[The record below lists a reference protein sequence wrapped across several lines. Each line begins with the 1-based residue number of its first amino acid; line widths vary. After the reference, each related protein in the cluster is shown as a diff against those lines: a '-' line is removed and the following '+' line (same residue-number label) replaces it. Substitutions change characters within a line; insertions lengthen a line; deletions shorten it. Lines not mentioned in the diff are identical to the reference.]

1 MGTISKWP
9 NRDKN
14 EVSTL
19 GDLADPEKRTAPL
32 DLKNHPSPLLIEKLK
47 DMLLIRIV
55 EEVIAD
61 MVRSGDVRCPA
72 HLTIGQE
79 ATAVGVAAHLRKT
92 DRAFGCHRS
101 HGHYLAMG
109 GSLQGIMDEV
119 LGKASGCS
127 KGLGGSMHLAAQ
139 EHGFFGSVPIVA
151 GTVPLAVGAAMAAKK
166 EGKGD
171 IGVAF
176 FGDGACE
183 EGVIH
188 ECLNMAAALDL
199 PVLFV
204 VENNL
209 FSSHL
214 DIHLRQPTDRVAR
227 FADAAH
233 VENVTL
239 DGNDLVEVM
248 DKTGALIKEMRDN
261 PKPVFI
267 EAITY
272 RWRGH
277 VGPNEDI
284 DVGLR
289 RSMSELKA
297 WKQRDPVARLAQSLD
312 ARGDLSQNDF
322 DALEKDIRDTV
333 EASRKEAMNADWPDT
348 SILLDAV
355 YSKQHG

>member
-1 MGTISKWP
+1 MARSMWP

-19 GDLADPEKRTAPL
+19 GLLGDPEQLNGAI
-32 DLKNHPSPLLIEKLK
+32 DLHDYPK
-47 DMLLIRIV
+47 DRLVKALHDMMLIRVV
-55 EEVIAD
+55 EEVIAE
-61 MVRSGDVRCPA
+61 MVIAGDVKCPA

-79 ATAVGVAAHLRKT
+79 AAAVGVAANLRTT

-101 HGHYLAMG
+101 HGHYLSMG

-119 LGKASGCS
+119 LGKGTGCS
-127 KGLGGSMHLAAQ
+127 KGMGGSMHLTAK
-139 EHGFFGSVPIVA
+139 EVGFYGSVPIVA
-151 GTVPLAVGAAMAAKK
+151 GTVPLAVGAGLAAKK
-166 EGKGD
+166 DGNGD

-183 EGVIH
+183 EGVVH
-188 ECLNMAAALDL
+188 ESLNAASTLDI

-209 FSSHL
+209 FSSHM

-227 FADAAH
+227 FAEANG
-233 VENVTL
+233 VKSVTL
-239 DGNDLVEVM
+239 DGNDVVQMM
-248 DKTGALIKEMRDN
+248 DVVGTLIEDMRND

-277 VGPNEDI
+277 VGPNEDA
-284 DVGLR
+284 DVGIR
-289 RSMSELKA
+289 RSVSELEA
-297 WKQRDPVARLAQSLD
+297 WKGRDPVRRLVDALINRGDYSDQDFVDLTNQIRKDVND
-312 ARGDLSQNDF
+312 ARDKAYAAPYPDDSLL
-322 DALEKDIRDTV
+322 LE
-333 EASRKEAMNADWPDT
+333 
-348 SILLDAV
+348 AV
-355 YSKQHG
+355 YA

>member
-1 MGTISKWP
+1 MAAPKSKWP

-19 GDLADPEKRTAPL
+19 GDLANPQTRTGPL
-32 DLKNHPSPLLIEKLK
+32 DLRNYPSKMLIEKLE
-47 DMLLIRIV
+47 DMLLVRVV

-61 MVRSGDVRCPA
+61 MVVAGDIKCPA

-79 ATAVGVAAHLRKT
+79 ATAVGIAANLRKT

-101 HGHYLAMG
+101 HGHYLGMG

-119 LGKASGCS
+119 LGKATGCS
-127 KGLGGSMHLAAQ
+127 RGMGGSMHLFAQ
-139 EHGFFGSVPIVA
+139 ECGFYGSVPIVA
-151 GTVPLAVGAAMAAKK
+151 GTVPLAVGAGLAAKK
-166 EGKGD
+166 DGKGD

-183 EGVIH
+183 EGVVH
-188 ECLNMAAALDL
+188 ESLNMAAALDI

-209 FSSHL
+209 FSSHM
-214 DIHLRQPTDRVAR
+214 DIHLRQPTDRTAR
-227 FADAAH
+227 FAEANHIACA
-233 VENVTL
+233 VI
-239 DGNDLVEVM
+239 DGNDIAEVM
-248 DKTGALIKEMRDN
+248 AVSGELIDMMRTQS
-261 PKPVFI
+261 KPAFI
-267 EAITY
+267 EAVTY

-289 RSMSELKA
+289 RSMDELNA
-297 WKQRDPVARLAQSLD
+297 WKQRDPVRRLVEALET
-312 ARGDLSQNDF
+312 RGDFTMKDC
-322 DALEKDIRDTV
+322 DAMTASIRKTVNAAREAAMKAPWPETKTLLE
-333 EASRKEAMNADWPDT
+333 
-348 SILLDAV
+348 AV
-355 YSKQHG
+355 YAH

>member
-1 MGTISKWP
+1 MTRSTWP

-14 EVSTL
+14 EVTTL
-19 GDLADPEKRTAPL
+19 GDLGNPEKFNTPIAL
-32 DLKNHPSPLLIEKLK
+32 QNYSTTTLKARLE
-47 DMLLIRIV
+47 DMIRIRVV

-61 MVRSGDVRCPA
+61 MVRAGDVKCPA

-79 ATAVGVAAHLRKT
+79 ATAVGIAANLRKT

-109 GSLQGIMDEV
+109 GSVQGIMDEV
-119 LGKASGCS
+119 LGKATGCS
-127 KGLGGSMHLAAQ
+127 KGMGGSMHLFAQ
-139 EHGFFGSVPIVA
+139 DIGFYGSVPIVA
-151 GTVPLAVGAAMAAKK
+151 GTVPLAVGAGLAAKK
-166 EGKGD
+166 DGKGD
-171 IGVAF
+171 IGIAF

-183 EGVIH
+183 EGVVH
-188 ECLNMAAALDL
+188 ESLNMAATLDI

-209 FSSHL
+209 FSSHM

-227 FADAAH
+227 FAEANH
-233 VENVTL
+233 VESVTV
-239 DGNDLVEVM
+239 DGNDLVAVIEES
-248 DKTGALIKEMRDN
+248 GRLIESMRRD
-261 PKPVFI
+261 PRPAFV

-289 RSMSELKA
+289 RSMDELKA
-297 WKQRDPVARLAQSLD
+297 WKGRDPVNRLALSMFERGDFTQSDLD
-312 ARGDLSQNDF
+312 AMTAAVRAEVE
-322 DALEKDIRDTV
+322 DARKKAYDAPWPEEKTLLE
-333 EASRKEAMNADWPDT
+333 
-348 SILLDAV
+348 AV
-355 YSKQHG
+355 YA